1 MIRYAIIFLFIV
13 FSNNSLAKSIIA
25 DLSNDSININTGFN
39 GAEIFLFGTYDGKE
53 GDDLFIFI
61 EGPKTEAT
69 IYKKDYIS
77 GIWVNKQSVTF
88 KDVPSFYYSI
98 FSNSKTSEVN
108 LNYLKINNLGSSNLK
123 LTPHNLQKLLGLK
136 MWIKSFE
143 AKMKKNKMW
152 ITKKGT
158 GKENIEIKN
167 NKLFRA
173 PVILPATVLP
183 GDYKV
188 KILHLR
194 NGVRVS
200 EENTQIFIKKSGMG
214 SKIYNFAHD
223 YSALYGIFA
232 IVLAVSAGYLAA
244 VGFRKV

>member
-1 MIRYAIIFLFIV
+1 MIRYTIIILFIV
-13 FSNNSLAKSIIA
+13 FSNDSLAKSIIA

-98 FSNSKTSEVN
+98 FSNSKTSEAN

-123 LTPHNLQKLLGLK
+123 LTPQNLQKLLGLK